1 MVCAVG
7 VLAGC
12 EGSGSSSRDSSSSG
26 SISQSDLGKKW
37 PLTVDHGTLGC
48 DGMGVLFE
56 APDGTTYGLNGTAQ
70 TMGYPGIDPIWKPD
84 PLGYGLKINIGA
96 LMDRGLELCQ

>member
-1 MVCAVG
+1 
-7 VLAGC
+7 
-12 EGSGSSSRDSSSSG
+12 
-26 SISQSDLGKKW
+26 
-37 PLTVDHGTLGC
+37 
-48 DGMGVLFE
+48 MGVLFE